1 MGPLNG
7 IKVVELGGIGPG
19 PMCAM
24 LLADLGATVLRIDRT
39 ADADVGIKRALRHSL
54 VLRNREA
61 VSLDLKQPAA
71 VDLVLRLVEGADAL
85 IDPFR
90 PGVIER
96 LGLGPT
102 VCHARNPLLVIG
114 RMTGWGQTGPLAQA
128 AGHDLNY
135 LALSGLLHAIGRA
148 GQPPTPP
155 LNLVADYG
163 GGALFLAL
171 GLVSAILE
179 ARRSAQGQVVD
190 AAMFEGAASLGTL
203 FYGSHA
209 AGEWDRRRGHNYLDS
224 GAPYYDVYACADG
237 KWLALAAIEDRFYA
251 ALIAGLG
258 LDAASLPERK
268 QREHWAA
275 LRAVLARRISERSR
289 DAWEK
294 VFEGIDACVSPVLD
308 FDEAP
313 HHAHALARGSFI
325 VIDGVQ
331 QPAPAP
337 RFSRSGLGVPRAPQS
352 PRNEQ
357 VQESLAGWLPA
368 AEIASWQS
376 RGVLTPLPPIGPA
389 SASTPAPTPSPAR

>member
-39 ADADVGIKRALRHSL
+39 ADADVGVKRALRHSL

-71 VDLVLRLVEGADAL
+71 IDLVLRLVEGADAL

-96 LGLGPT
+96 LGLGPA
-102 VCHARNPLLVIG
+102 VCQARNPRLVIG

-155 LNLVADYG
+155 LNLVGDYG
-163 GGALFLAL
+163 GGALYLAL
-171 GLVSAILE
+171 GLVSAMLE

-209 AGEWDRRRGHNYLDS
+209 AGEWDSRRGHNYLDS

-251 ALIAGLG
+251 ALVTGLG
-258 LDAASLPERK
+258 LDAASLPDRK

-275 LRAVLARRISERSR
+275 LRAVLARRIGERAR
-289 DAWEK
+289 DAWAT
-294 VFEGIDACVSPVLD
+294 VFEGTDACVSPVLD

-313 HHAHALARGSFI
+313 HHPHAVARGSFI
-325 VIDGVQ
+325 EVDGVQ

-337 RFSRSGLGVPRAPQS
+337 RFSRSSLGVPKAPQS
-352 PRNEQ
+352 PRNGQ
-357 VQESLAGWLPA
+357 VQASLAAWLPA
-368 AEIASWQS
+368 AEISSWQA
-376 RGVLTPLPPIGPA
+376 RGVLTPLPPVA
-389 SASTPAPTPSPAR
+389 SASATSPTR